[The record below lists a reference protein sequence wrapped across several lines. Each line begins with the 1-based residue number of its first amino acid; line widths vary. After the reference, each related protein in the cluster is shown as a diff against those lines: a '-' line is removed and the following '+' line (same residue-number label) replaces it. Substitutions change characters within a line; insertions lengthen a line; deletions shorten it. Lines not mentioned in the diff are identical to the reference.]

1 MSQGF
6 FLLLLSFVCKH
17 CARERGREKKC
28 SNFSGEGCTLKCDWP
43 LLCSDCEEG
52 RRDRASGESSFT
64 VLKRGH
70 VLLVSFVSTSGTV
83 KGRIQEEGRSVT
95 GCNVLLSSGCHLDVR
110 KCISRLQQEGG
121 VKMQLSQMRGGVDKI
136 PQQVEDEPGV
146 MIGTP
151 LFRE

>member
-1 MSQGF
+1 MTGPF
-6 FLLLLSFVCKH
+6 
-17 CARERGREKKC
+17 CAPTARREGERE
-28 SNFSGEGCTLKCDWP
+28 S
-43 LLCSDCEEG
+43 
-52 RRDRASGESSFT
+52 ASEESSFT

-83 KGRIQEEGRSVT
+83 KGGIQEEGRPVA
-95 GCNVLLSSGCHLDVR
+95 GCNVLLSSGCHHDVR
-110 KCISRLQQEGG
+110 KCISRLQQEGVVVVGG
-121 VKMQLSQMRGGVDKI
+121 VKMQLSQMRGGVVDKI